1 MARNAGYPLATD
13 VGLDVLR
20 EFWPDIVRKFNLPF
34 RNMPQRAG
42 AASGEQRS
50 VR

>member
-1 MARNAGYPLATD
+1 MARNAGHRLAWD

-34 RNMPQRAG
+34 RDMPQQAG
-42 AASGEQRS
+42 PASGAQPS
-50 VR
+50 G